1 MHTLITQCW
10 PGLGENRNLFIEVN
24 AYNTQTTANKYI
36 SEDSLT
42 NHYVTLHIGT
52 QNYFS
57 QNTSFLLERK
67 RLNQQ
72 VPELSETKN
81 SRCAIRAQG

>member
-1 MHTLITQCW
+1 MYEKIFNKTQSFGNNRLECMHTLITQCW

-52 QNYFS
+52 QNYLDLVK
-57 QNTSFLLERK
+57 TLL
-67 RLNQQ
+67 
-72 VPELSETKN
+72 SY
-81 SRCAIRAQG
+81 